1 MEEAKLDRGESSH
14 GGHYIAAVTG
24 SGNSEY
30 LLRWVATTTHRL
42 NASWTALHVRGPDQV
57 QSPLCVVK
65 NLALAKDL
73 GAEVVSLVDSDIAA
87 CIVRYA
93 RIKHAHALVIGK
105 ADDEALPF
113 LGRRSIMDE
122 ILRQSGDLDV
132 FLLRGNAPVP
142 LWRRRPGKGV
152 KRGLATGIPFA
163 LSALGAVTA
172 LGFLAQ
178 PALGYRSISILY
190 LWAII
195 SLPFVSSRAVVIASA
210 LISALLWNF
219 LFIPPRLT
227 FSIASLED
235 ILMFLAFF
243 LAAFVGGFLTSRL
256 KEKESALSLRE
267 RRMAF
272 LYGFTKAI
280 ARVRGVEAVVGLAQ
294 NYLMEHLRLSSAIFL
309 CDGEGRLDTSLA
321 VGEAPDFEPR
331 HSAFEEGL
339 ALRCFQAKES
349 VADGND
355 RFYYPLGS
363 QETVVGLLFV
373 DGKGALSIRG
383 ESRELLATLA
393 DNIALA
399 LERELLA
406 AENER
411 NKMAGES
418 ARLSKILLNHVSHE
432 LRTPLTTIKGA
443 VSGLLDIGSD
453 EDPQLRSAL
462 LNETLIAANRLNA
475 LVEDLLAMSR
485 LEAGRLQP
493 RIETAYLSELL
504 GAAQLA
510 LGMDL
515 SDRTIKLGDMAKEY
529 EIEADPSLI
538 VQVFR
543 NVLRNFAAY
552 TPDRSAL
559 LIDVETKSGFSS
571 ISFSDNGPGVR
582 ARELPLLFD
591 TFFRGEAGAAKQG
604 CGLGLSIC
612 KGIVEAHGG
621 SIEAGNVEGGGL
633 LLVLHLPRKVEL

>member
-1 MEEAKLDRGESSH
+1 MEEASLGRGESGH

-30 LLRWVATTTHRL
+30 LVRWVAMTAHRL
-42 NASWTALHVRGPDQV
+42 NATWTALHVRSRDQV
-57 QSPLCVVK
+57 ESFDGIEK

-73 GAEVVSLVDSDIAA
+73 GAEIVSLVDNEVAA

-93 RIKHAHALVIGK
+93 RIKRANALVIGK
-105 ADDEALPF
+105 ADDEGLPY
-113 LGRRSIMDE
+113 LGRRSIMGD
-122 ILRQSGDLDV
+122 ILRESGDLDL
-132 FLLRGNAPVP
+132 FILRGNAPVP
-142 LWRRRPGKGV
+142 LWRPRHRRSPQ
-152 KRGLATGIPFA
+152 RGGITGIPAA
-163 LSALGAVTA
+163 LAALGSVTA
-172 LGFLAQ
+172 LGFIAQ

-195 SLPFVSSRAVVIASA
+195 SLPFVSSRLVVIASA
-210 LISALLWNF
+210 LLSALLWNF

-280 ARVRGVEAVVGLAQ
+280 ARVRGVDAIVRLAQ
-294 NYLMEHLRLSSAIFL
+294 DFLSENLRLSSTIFL
-309 CDGEGRLDTSLA
+309 CDAEGRLDTRRAAGDSA
-321 VGEAPDFEPR
+321 DSQWQD
-331 HSAFEEGL
+331 SAFRGEI
-339 ALRCFQAKES
+339 ATQCFVDKKS

-373 DGKGALSIRG
+373 DGKGAPAIKG
-383 ESRELLATLA
+383 ESRELLAALA

-399 LERELLA
+399 LERELLS

-443 VSGLLDIGSD
+443 VSGLLDNGSD
-453 EDPQLRSAL
+453 EDMQLRSAL

-493 RIETAYLSELL
+493 RVEIAYLSELL
-504 GAAQLA
+504 GAAQMA

-515 SDRTIKLGDMAKEY
+515 DGRTIKLGEDAHDF
-529 EIEADPSLI
+529 EIEADPSLM

-543 NVLRNFAAY
+543 NVLRNFTSY
-552 TPDRSAL
+552 TPPGSTL
-559 LIDVETKSGFSS
+559 FIDGETRSGFSS
-571 ISFSDNGPGVR
+571 IRFSDNGPGVR
-582 ARELPLLFD
+582 AREIPLLFD
-591 TFFRGEAGAAKQG
+591 TFFRGESSAAKQG

-621 SIEAGNVEGGGL
+621 RIEAGNAEGGGL
-633 LLVLHLPRKVEL
+633 SLVLRIPRKAES

>member
-1 MEEAKLDRGESSH
+1 MEEAKPGRGESGH

-30 LLRWVATTTHRL
+30 LIRWVAMTAHRL
-42 NASWTALHVRGPDQV
+42 NASWTALHVRGRDQAQGLEDV
-57 QSPLCVVK
+57 EK
-65 NLALAKDL
+65 NLSLAKNL
-73 GAEVVSLVDSDIAA
+73 GAEVVSIIDNDIAA

-93 RIKHAHALVIGK
+93 RIKHAKALVIGK

-122 ILRQSGDLDV
+122 VLRQSGDLDV
-132 FLLRGNAPVP
+132 FILRGNAPVP
-142 LWRRRPGKGV
+142 LWRRRSGRAPRSGT
-152 KRGLATGIPFA
+152 ATGIPFA
-163 LSALGAVTA
+163 LLALGAVTV
-172 LGFLAQ
+172 LGLLAQ

-195 SLPFVSSRAVVIASA
+195 SLPFVSSRIVVIASA
-210 LISALLWNF
+210 MLSALLWNF

-235 ILMFLAFF
+235 ILMFSAFF
-243 LAAFVGGFLTSRL
+243 LAAFAGGFLTSRL

-267 RRMAF
+267 RRMVF

-280 ARVRGVEAVVGLAQ
+280 TRVRGVEAVAALAQ
-294 NYLMEHLRLSSAIFL
+294 DYLVEHLRLSSVIFL
-309 CDGEGRLDTSLA
+309 CDGEGRLDTNQA
-321 VGEAPDFEPR
+321 VCEARDYDWR
-331 HSAFEEGL
+331 RSAFDEEK
-339 ALRCFQAKES
+339 AKRCFRSKES
-349 VADGND
+349 VADGDD
-355 RFYYPLGS
+355 RVYYPLGS

-373 DGKGALSIRG
+373 DGGGSLTIRG
-383 ESRELLATLA
+383 ESRDILATLA

-406 AENER
+406 VENER

-443 VSGLLDIGSD
+443 VSGLLDIGND
-453 EDPQLRSAL
+453 EDQHLRSAL

-485 LEAGRLQP
+485 LEAGRLRP
-493 RIETAYLSELL
+493 RIETAYLSELM
-504 GAAQLA
+504 GAAHMA

-515 SDRTIKLGDMAKEY
+515 GARTIKIQEAAKDS
-529 EIEADPSLI
+529 EIEADPSLM

-543 NVLRNFAAY
+543 NVLRNFAMY

-559 LIDVETKSGFSS
+559 VVDVETEAGYSL
-571 ISFSDNGPGVR
+571 IRFSDNGPGVR

-591 TFFRGEAGAAKQG
+591 TFFRGEGSALRQG

-621 SIEAGNVEGGGL
+621 SIAAGSAEGGGL
-633 LLVLHLPRKVEL
+633 LLVVRMPRKVEL

>member
-1 MEEAKLDRGESSH
+1 MEESSLGRGESGH

-24 SGNSEY
+24 SANSEY
-30 LLRWVATTTHRL
+30 LLRWVAMTAHRL
-42 NASWTALHVRGPDQV
+42 NASWTALHVRSGEQLESPDGV
-57 QSPLCVVK
+57 EK

-73 GAEVVSLVDSDIAA
+73 GAEVVSLVDSEVAA

-93 RIKHAHALVIGK
+93 RIKRASALIIGK
-105 ADDEALPF
+105 ADDEGLPYM
-113 LGRRSIMDE
+113 GRRSIMGD
-122 ILRQSGDLDV
+122 ILRESGDLDV

-142 LWRRRPGKGV
+142 LWRARYRRSLR
-152 KRGLATGIPFA
+152 RGSVTGIPAA
-163 LSALGAVTA
+163 LAALGAVTA

-195 SLPFVSSRAVVIASA
+195 SLPFVSSRVVVIASA
-210 LISALLWNF
+210 LLSALLWNF

-243 LAAFVGGFLTSRL
+243 LAAFVGGVLTSRL

-280 ARVRGVEAVVGLAQ
+280 ARVRGVDAVARLAQ
-294 NYLMEHLRLSSAIFL
+294 DFLLENLRLSSAIFL
-309 CDGEGRLDTSLA
+309 CDAEGRLDTSQA
-321 VGEAPDFEPR
+321 AGDTADSPR
-331 HSAFEEGL
+331 QHAAFKKEI
-339 ALRCFQAKES
+339 ATQCFVTKQS

-355 RFYYPLGS
+355 RHYYPLGS

-373 DGKGALSIRG
+373 DGNGTLTIQG

-432 LRTPLTTIKGA
+432 LRTP
-443 VSGLLDIGSD
+443 
-453 EDPQLRSAL
+453 
-462 LNETLIAANRLNA
+462 
-475 LVEDLLAMSR
+475 
-485 LEAGRLQP
+485 
-493 RIETAYLSELL
+493 
-504 GAAQLA
+504 
-510 LGMDL
+510 
-515 SDRTIKLGDMAKEY
+515 
-529 EIEADPSLI
+529 
-538 VQVFR
+538 
-543 NVLRNFAAY
+543 
-552 TPDRSAL
+552 
-559 LIDVETKSGFSS
+559 
-571 ISFSDNGPGVR
+571 
-582 ARELPLLFD
+582 
-591 TFFRGEAGAAKQG
+591 
-604 CGLGLSIC
+604 
-612 KGIVEAHGG
+612 
-621 SIEAGNVEGGGL
+621 
-633 LLVLHLPRKVEL
+633 